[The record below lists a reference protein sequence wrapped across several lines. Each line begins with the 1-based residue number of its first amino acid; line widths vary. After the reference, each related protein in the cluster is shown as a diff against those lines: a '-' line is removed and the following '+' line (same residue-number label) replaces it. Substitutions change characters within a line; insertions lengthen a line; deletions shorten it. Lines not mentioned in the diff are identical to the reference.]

1 MDWQQGLVRVP
12 NAHPSRRM
20 DLQLGTSP
28 GRPVWWSLDDGR
40 LRLCVGED
48 VESWDFVVTV
58 PATSLGEIQAEVA
71 EAAIE

>member
-1 MDWQQGLVRVP
+1 M
-12 NAHPSRRM
+12 
-20 DLQLGTSP
+20 
-28 GRPVWWSLDDGR
+28 WWSLDDGR

-71 EAAIE
+71 EAAIEW